1 MALYPIL
8 RLPLCNIAAWLPH
21 AARLFSMASMASS
34 NAAARMP
41 PRLVINEADIE
52 EAFLKGSGP
61 GGQKIVGIFK
71 TRAIS
76 FVE

>member
-1 MALYPIL
+1 M
-8 RLPLCNIAAWLPH
+8 
-21 AARLFSMASMASS
+21 AAR

-41 PRLVINEADIE
+41 PRLVIDEADIE

-71 TRAIS
+71 TRLLR
-76 FVE
+76 FVTSPANRYPVPRTKLHAPSNSSTFLLEWS